1 MVYVQQEKI
10 DTAKS
15 MLLYNDYSVSEI
27 STILCFSSESHFIKS
42 FQAAKWHYTWEISQ
56 EDHTLVQRIT
66 AESLFQI
73 QGRGMRGFQKTEY
86 SAAFSL
92 CIGKFLC

>member
-1 MVYVQQEKI
+1 MAAASELSVCRFSHLFREETGRSPMVYVQQEKI

-42 FQAAKWHYTWEISQ
+42 FKQQNGT
-56 EDHTLVQRIT
+56 TP
-66 AESLFQI
+66 
-73 QGRGMRGFQKTEY
+73 
-86 SAAFSL
+86 
-92 CIGKFLC
+92 GKFRRKTTHSYNE